1 MSAAFAFGPVTE
13 GDFETLLAL
22 RIAAMRE
29 SLERIGRFHPD
40 RARMRFRAAYRPE
53 FLRKIL
59 VDGQLAGCVAF
70 GPDPE
75 GGEALWLDNFYID
88 PTFQNRRLG
97 GAVMAVLAAEAD
109 TAGKPVRLDVVIES
123 DAKRFYE
130 RFGFTET
137 GRDGVDIRMERQP
150 GVAAKSGGR

>member
-1 MSAAFAFGPVTE
+1 MSAAFAFAPVTE
-13 GDFETLLAL
+13 DDFEALLTL

-40 RARMRFRAAYRPE
+40 RARRRFRAAYRPE
-53 FLRKIL
+53 YLRKVL
-59 VDGQLAGCVAF
+59 VDGRLAGCVAL
-70 GPDPE
+70 GPAPE
-75 GGEALWLDNFYID
+75 GGEALWLDNFFID
-88 PTFQNRRLG
+88 PAFQNRGLG
-97 GAVMAVLAAEAD
+97 ATVMATLAAEAD
-109 TAGKPVRLDVVIES
+109 AAGKPVRLDVIVES

-137 GRDGVDIRMERQP
+137 GRDGVDIRMERPP